1 MTSPAF
7 TAFPSPPV
15 VQAAHESDVDALVEL
30 NNRFAA
36 EGKTLTRSVA
46 FGYEHLQDYRVLRDP
61 HGHLLGIVAL
71 DEYSPS
77 LVELVSLAV
86 DPAARGM
93 GYGKVLIEAACDLA
107 RRRGYPEIFAVSFS
121 DALFLDCG
129 FVHSD
134 VSRYPEK
141 KNRYLTID
149 RTEMQVAEKHCF
161 TRALR

>member
-1 MTSPAF
+1 MTSPDF
-7 TAFPSPPV
+7 TAFPADPRVIP
-15 VQAAHESDVDALVEL
+15 AHESDIDALVEL

-36 EGKTLTRSVA
+36 EGKTLTRSVE

-93 GYGKVLIEAACDLA
+93 GYGTVLIEAACQLA
-107 RRRGYPEIFAVSFS
+107 ARRGYPEIFAVSFS
-121 DALFLDCG
+121 DALFESCG
-129 FVHSD
+129 FTRSHID
-134 VSRYPEK
+134 RYPEK
-141 KNRYLTID
+141 KNRYLKID
-149 RTEMQVAEKHCF
+149 RTELQVGEKHCF
-161 TRALR
+161 TRQLR

>member
-1 MTSPAF
+1 MPGIAL
-7 TAFPSPPV
+7 PIDPV
-15 VQAAHESDVDALVEL
+15 VAPARESDVAALVAL

-86 DPAARGM
+86 DPAARGR
-93 GYGKVLIEAACDLA
+93 GYGKRLIEAACDLA

-129 FVHSD
+129 FHHAD
-134 VSRYPEK
+134 VADYPEK
-141 KNRYLTID
+141 RNRYLQVD
-149 RTEMQVAEKHCF
+149 RTELQVAEKHCF
-161 TRALR
+161 TRTLG